1 MFVCSIFSP
10 MFVLPVTPFAG
21 GMEGI
26 CLLYK
31 SGTVRMLDKKDRE
44 LTKRERDFC
53 ENYIRTR
60 KKGESALLAGYSQK
74 SASSA
79 ATKLLKKE
87 NVIAYIRAREHQIA
101 KDNFVSADYLL
112 LQTLKVLND
121 CTKEIP
127 LRIWNTSSGKWEDT
141 GKTVMVDHKNAL
153 KAISQLY
160 SYLDIS
166 EDTKAEVSKL
176 YDALIEK

>member
-1 MFVCSIFSP
+1 MKD
-10 MFVLPVTPFAG
+10 
-21 GMEGI
+21 E
-26 CLLYK
+26 
-31 SGTVRMLDKKDRE
+31 KKRE
-44 LTKRERDFC
+44 LTKREIDFC
-53 ENYIRTR
+53 ENYLRTR
-60 KKGESALLAGYSQK
+60 KKGESAMLAGYSAK
-74 SASSA
+74 SASTQAS
-79 ATKLLKKE
+79 KLLKKE

-101 KDNFVSADYLL
+101 QDNFVSADYLL

-166 EDTKAEVSKL
+166 DEAKSEVSEL
-176 YDALIEK
+176 YNALIGESK